1 MRLRFLLSRRW
12 VLFFLAV
19 VFMAWGAVRLG
30 EWQFHR
36 LHDREQRNAW
46 TERNLAAAPA
56 PVGDV
61 LSTDAPLSEDREYQR
76 VRATGTYDPAGTF
89 VVRYQT
95 RDGDGGVDVVTPLR
109 LDDGTAVLVDRG
121 WMATQD
127 PRTGPEDTPTPPAGR
142 VEVSGWARADST
154 GDKTGIT
161 DGSTREISSRAAV
174 DLVDEPLRHGFVDLQ
189 REDPQASVA
198 LVPAD
203 KPDLGDGPHLFY
215 GIQWWFFGAL
225 AIGGFGYLVWDE
237 ARGAQ
242 KARRK
247 PPSTGTATPVT

>member
-19 VFMAWGAVRLG
+19 IFMAWGAVRLG

-36 LHDREQRNAW
+36 LHDREQRNTW
-46 TERNLAAAPA
+46 TERNLAADPA
-56 PVGDV
+56 PVADV
-61 LSTDAPLSEDREYQR
+61 LSADSPLPKSREYRR
-76 VRATGTYDPAGTF
+76 VSATGTYDSSATF

-109 LDDGTAVLVDRG
+109 LDDGSFVLVDRG

-127 PRTGPEDTPTPPAGR
+127 PRTGPDDTPSPPPGR
-142 VEVSGWARADST
+142 VKVDGWARAVST
-154 GDKTGIT
+154 GDRTAIT
-161 DGSTREISSRAAV
+161 NGSTREISSRAATDRV
-174 DLVDEPLRHGFVDLQ
+174 DGTLRRGFVDVQ
-189 REDPQASVA
+189 QETPRAGTA

-203 KPDLGDGPHLFY
+203 KPDLGEGPHLFY

-225 AIGGFGYLVWDE
+225 AIGGFAYLVWDE
-237 ARGAQ
+237 ARGGQ
-242 KARRK
+242 RPRRK
-247 PPSTGTATPVT
+247 PPSTGRATPVT